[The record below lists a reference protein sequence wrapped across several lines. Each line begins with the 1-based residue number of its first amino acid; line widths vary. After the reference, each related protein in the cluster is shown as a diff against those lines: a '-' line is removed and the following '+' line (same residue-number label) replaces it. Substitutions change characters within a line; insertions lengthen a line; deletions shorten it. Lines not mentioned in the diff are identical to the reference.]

1 MDHIK
6 SPSQKNLIS
15 KGQQVSPKSHRNLYI
30 LRKAERARLNPQD
43 VGGHESET
51 LYVSFEWAKQPEDLA
66 RATSQEKRKPLFRP
80 VRHWSLQ
87 LNLKKIHKLVH
98 SLTLQTFSKTTQKA
112 MKKDQEYH
120 PDLFLQINVK

>member
-51 LYVSFEWAKQPEDLA
+51 LYVSFEWVKQPEDLA
-66 RATSQEKRKPLFRP
+66 RAAGHRKAERA
-80 VRHWSLQ
+80 R
-87 LNLKKIHKLVH
+87 LNPQDVGGHE
-98 SLTLQTFSKTTQKA
+98 SETLYVSF
-112 MKKDQEYH
+112 EW
-120 PDLFLQINVK
+120 VKQPE